1 MRFWNPYPFFR
12 MIVPF
17 AAGIGLAIITGKPY
31 FELNFV
37 IPALLLMFFAFALL
51 SHLRATYRWRWLT
64 GFSIYL
70 LLFFTGYS
78 YTLVRASW
86 FSSDHFQYHKIEK
99 SLYEI
104 RITEP
109 PLEKP
114 NSYKI
119 VAKVEKLS
127 DSAGW
132 KNVTGNV
139 LLYFEKDE
147 NAAALK
153 YGDILHVKS
162 PIEETRPPTNP
173 HQFDF
178 KKHLA
183 NNGIYHQAYLRADQW
198 KATGKNRTNPVF
210 RFSFGAQ
217 ASMMQILAENNLSGN
232 EYAVATA
239 VLLGYKEN
247 LDPDLRQF
255 YSGSGALHVLCV
267 SGLHVGIV
275 FFIMSFLL
283 SPLNRMKKLRVIKVG
298 ILLFSIWLYAFITG
312 LAPSVMR
319 ASVMFSLFALREGT
333 KLKTNSY
340 NVVAGSAFILLA
352 INPFVITNLGFQ
364 LSYSAVIGIIALFSP
379 LYQLLAFKNKVADYL
394 WSLVVVSIAAQ
405 IGTFPLAVHYFHQFP
420 VWFLLTNLV
429 VIPLVWVITNLGVLV
444 LTVSVFSGF
453 LATKLGMVLSLLIW
467 LMNKTVEWINR
478 LPAAV
483 LDGLTLSMLG
493 VVLIYLFFILI
504 TRFFVTKKSDF
515 LVGGLTTL
523 CFLAGMGLMRHYQ
536 VVNQQKLV
544 VYDVRGHSVM
554 DFFNG
559 KNVISISDTAAQFQG
574 SPIDFAAK
582 NNRILA
588 GASLAG
594 NFAFEIP
601 EKEENTVENLCW
613 RTGNFFTSA
622 GFSMV
627 VVDRNFPIYKPQ
639 KPLEVDFVI
648 FRNNPTVAI
657 DEITRLFTFKKLV
670 FDSSNSRRNMKKWI
684 ETCEKMN
691 IPFYDVSGEG
701 AFIVER

>member
-183 NNGIYHQAYLRADQW
+183 NNGIYHQAYVRADQW
-198 KATGKNRTNPVF
+198 KTTGKNKASPIF

-523 CFLAGMGLMRHYQ
+523 CFLAGMGLMRQYQ

-544 VYDVRGHSVM
+544 VYDVRGHSVI
-554 DFFNG
+554 DVFRGN
-559 KNVISISDTAAQFQG
+559 NVISISDTAAQNQG

-582 NNRILA
+582 NNRIFA

-594 NFAFEIP
+594 NVAFEIP
-601 EKEENTVENLCW
+601 EKETMMEISNF
-613 RTGNFFTSA
+613 RRSGNFLAAGGFTLA
-622 GFSMV
+622 V
-627 VVDRNFPIYKPQ
+627 IDRNFPTYKSQ
-639 KPLEVDFVI
+639 KPLPVDFVI